1 SGCYLGQPSFEN
13 FVAFACMYFISAIE
27 FEKQL
32 AQDPARWP
40 MGFLQSKDRELS
52 QVANQAYQGL
62 EQISVDKQQ
71 GEAFPQQ
78 VRSWIEPWNR
88 IGLLDPSYANRIAHS
103 VAPKYASSL
112 EALCLDL

>member
-1 SGCYLGQPSFEN
+1 
-13 FVAFACMYFISAIE
+13 MYFVSAIE

-32 AQDPARWP
+32 AQDPASWP
-40 MGFLQSKDRELS
+40 KGFLQSKDGELL
-52 QVANQAYQGL
+52 QVANHAYKRLG
-62 EQISVDKQQ
+62 QIAVDKQL
-71 GEAFPQQ
+71 GEEFPRQ